1 MTQKLQQLQQAI
13 REVCAELKEL
23 AWGCE
28 AHIRKGNCLNKY
40 VINCTHR
47 DTDGTKRYK
56 VCCLDDKLFNPEDF
70 TEIIGHPIEL
80 QHILRA
86 IEEHNTG
93 IYYVESGGG
102 IVSVNCLFRD
112 TIVDYDLTLPLDQQ
126 SPEVIDF
133 LNSIIC
139 KEEAVEAV
147 DWLGKVVEG

>member
-1 MTQKLQQLQQAI
+1 MTQKIQQLQQAI
-13 REVCAELKEL
+13 REVCPDLYNNDYLESYEHAQ
-23 AWGCE
+23 
-28 AHIRKGNCLNKY
+28 
-40 VINCTHR
+40 
-47 DTDGTKRYK
+47 
-56 VCCLDDKLFNPEDF
+56 
-70 TEIIGHPIEL
+70 L

>member
-86 IEEHNTG
+86 IAHIEHND
-93 IYYVESGGG
+93 IFFSVSGNVIAHGEQ
-102 IVSVNCLFRD
+102 VAVY
-112 TIVDYDLTLPLDQQ
+112 DYSLPLDQQ
-126 SPEVIDF
+126 DPEVIDF
-133 LNSIIC
+133 LFSIIC
-139 KEEAVEAV
+139 K
-147 DWLGKVVEG
+147 